1 MDIMKAATLP
11 DRPDF
16 SLMKLNDVISYT
28 EYDCNPGDRVIVH
41 ITRYDYTKK
50 HIYGRIVAR
59 W

>member
-1 MDIMKAATLP
+1 MCLFG
-11 DRPDF
+11 RG
-16 SLMKLNDVISYT
+16 YT